1 MFARPDL
8 GQKSDKISYGVI
20 LTNSSFKNRIIA
32 GSSWV
37 VFGHVTSQLIRLCS
51 NLLMTRLLSPDAF
64 GLLAIVIVLMVG
76 LTLFSDFGLNQNIVR
91 SQNSDNQSFLDTVWT
106 LQIVQG
112 CGIYVIATFIAI
124 SIFIANKFNLT
135 KSGTVYSDPQL
146 PWIISSYAFC
156 SVMNGLSSTKISLL
170 RRDLKL
176 KKVAL
181 LELTNQLAAL
191 AVMIPLAYM
200 TRSIWALVVG
210 GMVSALTGMAL
221 SHLLLKGVR
230 NRFCWNKKFLR
241 EIFSFGRWIFLGSIL
256 GFLVLSGDRLLLS
269 ALIDSK
275 SLGIYMIAFLL
286 ANAVQ
291 NLFQIFGFNIV
302 FPAFSEVMRDRPQ
315 NFGAVVDKFQ
325 RLSDLILLTTC
336 GFLIVAA
343 PAIVALLYD
352 PRYHDAGIMLSIL
365 AFGMVGI
372 RYHIMDQC
380 YAAVGRP
387 ELIAISNAI
396 RLGALVIFTLLG
408 FRIYGVTGALIGI
421 ALSQYSIWPMALY
434 FRHKR
439 QLSNLKTEALLF
451 PELLL
456 GGMIGYIF
464 TALSPS
470 RTSILSL
477 ISNAHV

>member
-1 MFARPDL
+1 
-8 GQKSDKISYGVI
+8 
-20 LTNSSFKNRIIA
+20 
-32 GSSWV
+32 
-37 VFGHVTSQLIRLCS
+37 
-51 NLLMTRLLSPDAF
+51 MTRLLSPDAF

-91 SQNSDNQSFLDTVWT
+91 SQNAENQVFLNTVWT

-112 CGIYVIATFIAI
+112 CCIYLVALLIVGFILV
-124 SIFIANKFNLT
+124 ANKFNLV
-135 KSGTVYSDPQL
+135 KSGTVYADPQL
-146 PWIISSYAFC
+146 PWIISSYALC
-156 SVMNGLSSTKISLL
+156 SIMQGLSSTKISLL

-176 KKVAL
+176 KQVAL
-181 LELTNQLAAL
+181 LELTNQIVAL
-191 AVMIPLAYM
+191 VVMIPLAYI
-200 TRSIWALVVG
+200 TRSVWALVVG

-221 SHLLLKGVR
+221 SHFVLKGA
-230 NRFCWNKKFLR
+230 NNKLCWDRKFLR

-269 ALIDSK
+269 ILIDSR

-325 RLSDLILLTTC
+325 RLSDLMLLTTC
-336 GFLIVAA
+336 GFLMVAA
-343 PAIVALLYD
+343 PAVVALLYD

-365 AFGMVGI
+365 ALGMIGI

-396 RLGALVIFTLLG
+396 RLGGLIIFTIIG
-408 FRIYGVTGALIGI
+408 FKIFGVTGALVGI
-421 ALSQYSIWPMALY
+421 ALSQYSTWPMALF
-434 FRHKR
+434 FRYKR
-439 QLSNLKTEALLF
+439 KLLNLKTEVLII
-451 PELLL
+451 PELLV
-456 GGMIGYIF
+456 GGIIGYIF
-464 TALSPS
+464 LTFSPS
-470 RTSILSL
+470 RNSMLSL
-477 ISNAHV
+477 ISSAHN